1 MEIIEV
7 NQNNFEKEILKSE
20 KPVLIDFNAN
30 WCGPC
35 RMLKP
40 ILEEIAKE
48 NDSVKFASINIDDE
62 EDLADEYGVSSIPCL
77 VFVKEGKEVK
87 RSIGLQPKE
96 AIEEM
101 IGE

>member
-48 NDSVKFASINIDDE
+48 NDSVKIASINIDDE

>member
-30 WCGPC
+30 WCRPC

-48 NDSVKFASINIDDE
+48 NDSVKIASINIDDE